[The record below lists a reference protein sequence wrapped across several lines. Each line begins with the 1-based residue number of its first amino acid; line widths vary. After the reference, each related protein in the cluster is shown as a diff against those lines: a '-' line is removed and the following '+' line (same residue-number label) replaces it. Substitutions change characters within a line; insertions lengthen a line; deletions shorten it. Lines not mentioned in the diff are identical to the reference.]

1 MRGKKNTVASP
12 EDVSSCCKEKKIKWQ
27 IFTKQIKTISP
38 HTLCVC
44 VKLTGVF
51 TTQMA
56 NLNSTPNWQSCRLPD
71 QPHATLLEIHP
82 VTTPLSEASFQKSKL
97 NSSAKS

>member
-1 MRGKKNTVASP
+1 MSAHVAKK
-12 EDVSSCCKEKKIKWQ
+12 KKSNGRYSQSK
-27 IFTKQIKTISP
+27 IKTISP

-44 VKLTGVF
+44 MKLTGVF

-82 VTTPLSEASFQKSKL
+82 VTTPLSKASVQKSKL
-97 NSSAKS
+97 NSGAKS